1 MPVCAISVDD
11 KRAFGKAVG
20 EELVRRHGKKRSY
33 GIPEVRSAVRAQNY
47 PADWACWAYA
57 LYGVPAE
64 FADYH
69 RSIGVTCDHAT
80 MKSEMVSALT
90 DGASSSWFDVDM
102 SWLEW
107 PDIDL
112 SSIFDFL

>member
-1 MPVCAISVDD
+1 MTVCAIGVDD
-11 KRAFGKAVG
+11 KREFGKAVG
-20 EELVRRHGKKRSY
+20 EELVRTHGKKRYY
-33 GIPEVRSAVRAQNY
+33 GIPEVRSAARARKY
-47 PADWACWAYA
+47 PAAWDCWALA
-57 LYGVPAE
+57 LYGVPTE

-69 RSIGVTCDHAT
+69 RSIGVACDHAT

-90 DGASSSWFDVDM
+90 DGASGSWFDADM

-112 SSIFDFL
+112 PSIFDFL